1 MENGFDPAGIS
12 YITVDSGD
20 NNSTDHQQPIG
31 QRHIELTVKPLRRM
45 DCFDVREV
53 AQSHHLREQLEAG
66 RDHGL

>member
-31 QRHIELTVKPLRRM
+31 QRHIELTMKPLRGM
-45 DCFDVREV
+45 DCLDVREV
-53 AQSHHLREQLEAG
+53 TQSHHLREQLEAC